1 MMITSKEQLLAYRS
15 EQDPVVRPANGSNR
29 IDVLVGMGTC
39 DIAAGAK
46 ETLAKL
52 RDLVHERRL
61 DHIVVS
67 SVGCIGYCSEEPTVE
82 VRIPDREPL
91 VFRRITEDRVEALL
105 EDILVEQHLPRA
117 DELIPSFHQSGI
129 HLENQKTLIVCAGQN
144 APIGNDVIALLK
156 NEVATQGLSDTVRI
170 IAAGCGE
177 FHDQSTAVKVQPD
190 NILYDK
196 VTPADVDDIVRLH
209 LKHGVVVDRLIAE
222 DTHDALDD
230 VHIDFYKKQ
239 YRIALRNCGY
249 IDPENIDQYIAA
261 RGYEALAECLT
272 NKQPKDVIDIV
283 KASQLRGRGGGGFS
297 TGLKWDLTARET
309 SDEKYVICN
318 ADEGDPGAF
327 MDRSILEGDPHSVIE
342 AMAIAGYATGSN
354 HGIVY
359 IRAEYPL
366 AIERLVVAIGQ
377 ARSYGFL
384 GKNLFQSGFDFD
396 IELRLGAGAFVCGE
410 ETALIHS
417 IEGCRGE
424 PTKKPPF
431 PSVSGFRQKPT
442 TVNNVE
448 TFANIAPIILNGPEW
463 FSSIGTETS
472 KGTKVFALAG
482 KVNNI
487 GLIEVP
493 MGTTLREI
501 IFEIG
506 GGIVHN
512 RAFKALQTGGPSGGV
527 VTAEHLDTPIDYESL
542 RAIGSMMGSGGMI
555 VLDEEDD
562 MVQLAKF
569 YLDFTQDESCG
580 KCTPCRIGTK
590 RLYEI
595 LERLTNMQGS
605 QYDLELLEDLSVNI
619 KNSAL
624 CGLGQSAPN
633 PVLSTLHYFRDEYN
647 AYADRTKRT
656 AYRILEDECIGCTK
670 CARVCPVD
678 CIEGTVK
685 LPHIIDEDTCIACGA
700 CYDACPV
707 HAIER
712 P

>member
-1 MMITSKEQLLAYRS
+1 
-15 EQDPVVRPANGSNR
+15 
-29 IDVLVGMGTC
+29 
-39 DIAAGAK
+39 
-46 ETLAKL
+46 
-52 RDLVHERRL
+52 
-61 DHIVVS
+61 
-67 SVGCIGYCSEEPTVE
+67 
-82 VRIPDREPL
+82 
-91 VFRRITEDRVEALL
+91 
-105 EDILVEQHLPRA
+105 
-117 DELIPSFHQSGI
+117 
-129 HLENQKTLIVCAGQN
+129 
-144 APIGNDVIALLK
+144 
-156 NEVATQGLSDTVRI
+156 VATQGLSDTVRI

-230 VHIDFYKKQ
+230 VHIDFYRKQ

-272 NKQPKDVIDIV
+272 NKQPKDVIDII

-685 LPHIIDEDTCIACGA
+685 LPHIIDEDACIACGA